1 MNYKRNKKY
10 FTSSIG
16 LMYLGL
22 TLIIFGVFTLPIS
35 FFIGTVFIPI
45 ILIVGGIVCFIV
57 QSSSKPSGKDIDDD
71 LFNFLAKQDL
81 KSRALDRLGIDES
94 EVMEIEPVYFDG
106 YHFEGS
112 SVVRDKK
119 DNKARASM
127 GRAVYFFFTKNEVYC
142 YTYTVSLIDNNI
154 SEDTDTYFYSDIV
167 SVATT
172 TATGTIS
179 NPAKPTMAPINYQY
193 DCFKLTTTG
202 GTSMQAGLRDKAG
215 AERSINGM
223 RNLIK
228 AKKQG

>member
-10 FTSSIG
+10 FTGS
-16 LMYLGL
+16 LGL
-22 TLIIFGVFTLPIS
+22 TYLAVVLIVIGIWLFLVCALFGNLTF
-35 FFIGTVFIPI
+35 PI
-45 ILIVGGIVCFIV
+45 ICLIMGAGLLVYQQVTC
-57 QSSSKPSGKDIDDD
+57 PKDSEIDAD
-71 LFNFLAKQDL
+71 LFNYLAKQNL
-81 KSRALDRLGIDES
+81 KSRALDKLGIDES
-94 EVMEIEPVYFDG
+94 EVMEIAPVYFDG
-106 YHFEGS
+106 YNFDNVNEVKIG
-112 SVVRDKK
+112 K
-119 DNKARASM
+119 DRKARSSQ

-142 YTYTVSLIDNNI
+142 YTYTVSLIENFS

-172 TATGTIS
+172 TGTGTI
-179 NPAKPTMAPINYQY
+179 NKVKAKSQSYQY

>member
-10 FTSSIG
+10 FAGSASINYLAAVLIG
-16 LMYLGL
+16 LGVVTFPASALFGSPAFS
-22 TLIIFGVFTLPIS
+22 LIC
-35 FFIGTVFIPI
+35 
-45 ILIVGGIVCFIV
+45 LIAGALLFIV
-57 QSSSKPSGKDIDDD
+57 QIASSPKDSDIDAE
-71 LFNFLAKQDL
+71 LFGYLARQNL
-81 KSRALDRLGIDES
+81 KERALEKLGLDES

-106 YHFEGS
+106 YHFDNVTLVKIG
-112 SVVRDKK
+112 K
-119 DNKARASM
+119 DNKARSSR
-127 GRAVYFFFTKNEVYC
+127 GRAVYLIFTKNEVYC
-142 YTYTVSLIDNNI
+142 YTYTVSLTEHYI

-172 TATGTIS
+172 TENGTVQSGKSLKPIS
-179 NPAKPTMAPINYQY
+179 YTY

-202 GTSMQAGLRDKAG
+202 GNSMQAGLRDKSG